1 MTQTGTQ
8 QSTNKC
14 SHCCKTF
21 DSVQELTE
29 HEEKCKG
36 GSANPSKQSIP
47 TPEEVKTDM
56 LIEDRFEAT
65 DH

>member
-8 QSTNKC
+8 PTTNKC
-14 SHCCKTF
+14 SHCGNTF
-21 DSVQELTE
+21 DSTEELRA

-36 GSANPSKQSIP
+36 GNANACKPRIP
-47 TPEEVKTDM
+47 TDEEVKTDM